1 LREENVMHR
10 LATALLLSA
19 LAVPALAA
27 EFGDHCTT
35 GLSTGAMMQT
45 DCSVKAEHAGKTY
58 CFSNAAA
65 KATFM
70 AAPDKV
76 IAKAAAFYAK
86 NEEPQREKISQDEA
100 LRIVKQKNC
109 DLSNKDVGY
118 LEFNGMDLRHCK
130 MVNTSFFGAYLIG
143 ANLSGAN
150 MQRAYLNLARLE
162 NANLSGADLTDA
174 TIFQAIFD
182 KTNFKGANL
191 THARLIG
198 TLGAVDISNANL
210 RNGRL
215 GLDIG
220 NQPMGQMRL
229 DAVGGNFANSDFSG
243 ADINRSNLIFSN
255 LTNANLSNTNLFR
268 ADLSKADLT
277 GADLTGADLGEAVLD
292 GAILKDVKGLDTVK
306 GMQTTVGKCAGCK

>member
-1 LREENVMHR
+1 MHR

-45 DCSVKAEHAGKTY
+45 DCSVKAQHAGKTY

-86 NEEPQREKISQDEA
+86 NEEPQREKISQEEA

-143 ANLSGAN
+143 ANLF
-150 MQRAYLNLARLE
+150 QRYGREISFHVWCQILKRINDFIQELFLNSLK
-162 NANLSGADLTDA
+162 
-174 TIFQAIFD
+174 IY
-182 KTNFKGANL
+182 
-191 THARLIG
+191 H
-198 TLGAVDISNANL
+198 
-210 RNGRL
+210 
-215 GLDIG
+215 
-220 NQPMGQMRL
+220 P
-229 DAVGGNFANSDFSG
+229 
-243 ADINRSNLIFSN
+243 
-255 LTNANLSNTNLFR
+255 
-268 ADLSKADLT
+268 T
-277 GADLTGADLGEAVLD
+277 GAGHFTDDRH
-292 GAILKDVKGLDTVK
+292 AIPCHIGKRMPQTIHAFNRFLHGVSIVAARDVTRALEQ
-306 GMQTTVGKCAGCK
+306 MANHRALSHEFIIGC